1 MLVELKWNERLYAL
15 YKGEQFVTEGT
26 LPEIS
31 VAAKKSIDW
40 LRYMTYP
47 AYDKRCTN
55 SVKRLRLISL
65 DDEDE

>member
-1 MLVELKWNERLYAL
+1 MELKWHERLYAL

-31 VAAKKSIDW
+31 VSAKKSIDW

-47 AYDKRCTN
+47 AYDKRCN
-55 SVKRLRLISL
+55 DSSKRLRLVPL
-65 DDEDE
+65 DDDEE

>member
-1 MLVELKWNERLYAL
+1 MELKWHERLYAL

-31 VAAKKSIDW
+31 LAAKKSIQW

-47 AYDKRCTN
+47 AYDKRCN
-55 SVKRLRLISL
+55 DSVKRLRLVSL

>member
-31 VAAKKSIDW
+31 LAAKKSIDW

>member
-1 MLVELKWNERLYAL
+1 MELKWHERLYAL

-31 VAAKKSIDW
+31 AVAKKSIDW

-47 AYDKRCTN
+47 AYDKRCN
-55 SVKRLRLISL
+55 DSIKRLRLVPL
-65 DDEDE
+65 DDDEE

>member
-1 MLVELKWNERLYAL
+1 MELKWHERLYAL

-31 VAAKKSIDW
+31 LAAKKSIQW

-47 AYDKRCTN
+47 AYDKRCN
-55 SVKRLRLISL
+55 DSIKRLRLVLL
-65 DDEDE
+65 DDDEE

>member
-1 MLVELKWNERLYAL
+1 MELKWHERLYAL

-47 AYDKRCTN
+47 AYDKRCN
-55 SVKRLRLISL
+55 DSVKRLRLVSL
-65 DDEDE
+65 DGDDDE

>member
-1 MLVELKWNERLYAL
+1 MELKWNERLYAL

-65 DDEDE
+65 DGDDDDE